1 MEIMNK
7 MSPQRCVHSAFMRTE
22 LFYVKDLKEKKK
34 ENPVG

>member
-1 MEIMNK
+1 MNK
-7 MSPQRCVHSAFMRTE
+7 MSPQRCVHSAFMHTE